1 MKAQDNTSLI
11 IKVLAKE
18 ANAQEV
24 KDLENWKNSST
35 ENAAFAAQI
44 EQIWINSQIAED
56 TVDVDAA
63 WLTVSNKINSKKK
76 HIFQLTFFKIAA
88 ALLVTGV
95 IGLLIN
101 IWIQATNTQTIY
113 TAAQEIKQITLPDGS
128 VVWLN
133 QNSSIQYHK
142 EFSGNTREV
151 KLNGEAFFEVQKNK
165 NKPFI
170 ISSKQSTT
178 QVLGT
183 SFNLVAYD
191 SLEEVELSV
200 KTGQVSFTAN
210 KNKQQIIV
218 NANESAIIN
227 MEGKAQK
234 KEAYNSNALAW
245 KNKELLFNN
254 TLFSEVAK
262 ALEHYYNVK
271 ISVSSANIN
280 NCHFTGEFKNASFQN
295 VMETICKTLQ
305 LVYEQDGN
313 KVKIKGE
320 GCQ

>member
-18 ANAQEV
+18 ANAREV
-24 KDLENWKNSST
+24 NDLETWKNSSS
-35 ENAAFAAQI
+35 ENAALAAQL
-44 EQIWINSQIAED
+44 EQIWINSQIADD
-56 TVDVDAA
+56 TIDVDTA
-63 WLTVSNKINSKKK
+63 WLKVSNKINAKKSK
-76 HIFQLTFFKIAA
+76 IFQLTFFKIAA
-88 ALLVTGV
+88 TLLVTGIV
-95 IGLLIN
+95 GLLIN

-133 QNSSIQYHK
+133 QNSNLQYHK
-142 EFSGNTREV
+142 EFNGNTREV

-191 SLEEVELSV
+191 SANEVELSV

-210 KNKQQIIV
+210 QNKQQIIV
-218 NANESAIIN
+218 NANERAIIN
-227 MEGKAQK
+227 
-234 KEAYNSNALAW
+234 KEAQAPQKEIYNNNALAW
-245 KNKELLFNN
+245 QNKELTFNN

-262 ALEHYYNVK
+262 TLAHSYNVK
-271 ISVSSANIN
+271 ISISNTRIN

-305 LVYEQDGN
+305 LVYEQEEN
-313 KVKIKGE
+313 KVTIKGE